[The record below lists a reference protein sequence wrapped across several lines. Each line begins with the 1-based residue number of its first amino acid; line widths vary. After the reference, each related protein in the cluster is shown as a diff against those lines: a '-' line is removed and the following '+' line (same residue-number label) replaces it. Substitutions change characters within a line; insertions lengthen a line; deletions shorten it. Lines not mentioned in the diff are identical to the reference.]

1 MKSASIQSFSGP
13 YFPAF
18 WQDAERYSVSL
29 RIQSKCGKIRS
40 RKTPNTDT
48 FCAVKLVKSENP
60 LSRYNLWLKNQG
72 NPYPLIHIPTKSI
85 VPLGTKVYQSN
96 ITKLIP
102 KLVGVKFRNSLE
114 NINNSTIPLGW
125 TKSYTS
131 VRWKIKTFLPG
142 SSLVGL
148 IFTWELFWVDS
159 AGVLSVFCTESNTS
173 NIDCYNTRKYITLIS
188 TWF

>member
-1 MKSASIQSFSGP
+1 MPVFRVFLVRIFPHSDRMQRDTLYLSVLSPNAGKYGP
-13 YFPAF
+13 GKL
-18 WQDAERYSVSL
+18 QI
-29 RIQSKCGKIRS
+29 RILFAQW
-40 RKTPNTDT
+40 N
-48 FCAVKLVKSENP
+48 LVKSENP

-131 VRWKIKTFLPG
+131 MRWKIKTFLPG

-159 AGVLSVFCTESNTS
+159 AGVLSVFCTESNKS